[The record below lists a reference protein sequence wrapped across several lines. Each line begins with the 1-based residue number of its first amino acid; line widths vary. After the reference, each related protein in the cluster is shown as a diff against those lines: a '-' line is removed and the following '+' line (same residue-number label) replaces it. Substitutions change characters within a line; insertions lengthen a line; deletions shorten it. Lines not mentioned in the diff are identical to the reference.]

1 MFGSNMPVSKKR
13 KGAKRSGPTRPRNPV
28 KATTPSSRWY
38 VITMAAL
45 MGVGLILVLLRFVLG
60 LDQLWLVGGL
70 ALIAVGFLM
79 TTGYR

>member
-1 MFGSNMPVSKKR
+1 MPVSKKR
-13 KGAKRSGPTRPRNPV
+13 KGARARKPTPPRNPV
-28 KATTPSSRWY
+28 KASSPSPRWY
-38 VITMAAL
+38 VITMAGL

-79 TTGYR
+79 TTRYR

>member
-1 MFGSNMPVSKKR
+1 MPVSKKR
-13 KGAKRSGPTRPRNPV
+13 KGAERRRPTPPRNPV
-28 KATTPSSRWY
+28 KASTPSSRWY
-38 VITMAAL
+38 VITMAGL

-70 ALIAVGFLM
+70 ALIAGGFLM

>member
-1 MFGSNMPVSKKR
+1 MPVSKKR
-13 KGAKRSGPTRPRNPV
+13 KGARRRQPTQPRNPV
-28 KATTPSSRWY
+28 KASTPSSRWY
-38 VITMAAL
+38 VITMAGL
-45 MGVGLILVLLRFVLG
+45 MAVGLVLVLLRFVLG

>member
-1 MFGSNMPVSKKR
+1 MPVSKKR
-13 KGAKRSGPTRPRNPV
+13 KGSQPRQPTPPRNPV
-28 KATTPSSRWY
+28 KAAAPSPRWY
-38 VITMAAL
+38 VITMAGL

-70 ALIAVGFLM
+70 ALIAGGFLM

>member
-1 MFGSNMPVSKKR
+1 MPVSKKR
-13 KGAKRSGPTRPRNPV
+13 KGARARKPTAPRNPV
-28 KATTPSSRWY
+28 KAASPSPRWY
-38 VITMAAL
+38 VITMAGL

-70 ALIAVGFLM
+70 GLIAVGFLM

>member
-1 MFGSNMPVSKKR
+1 MPVSKKR
-13 KGAKRSGPTRPRNPV
+13 KGARTRQPTPPRNPV
-28 KATTPSSRWY
+28 KAAAPSPRWY
-38 VITMAAL
+38 VITMAGL

-70 ALIAVGFLM
+70 ALIAIGFLM

>member
-1 MFGSNMPVSKKR
+1 MPVSKKR
-13 KGAKRSGPTRPRNPV
+13 KGARTRKPTPPRNPV
-28 KATTPSSRWY
+28 KAASPSPRWY
-38 VITMAAL
+38 VITMAGL

-70 ALIAVGFLM
+70 GLIAVGFLM